1 MFRTCDLQIML
12 IITSLA
18 SAFWITLILS
28 FNFQK
33 PLCLKFK
40 QVFDLSCLM
49 ISDHQCSPNLLFL
62 FFQQSLKQSDSKKT
76 LSRWWRQRGRYA
88 HRYWKNRGRL
98 PLWTL
103 IHTLSLRYSK
113 SSMNLIQEVIQFKKK
128 NEERKQFC
136 SWDDL
141 WSHIMILSVSSRL
154 VRCSQLHMKVE
165 KGHKR
170 NFLT

>member
-33 PLCLKFK
+33 QLCLKFK

-49 ISDHQCSPNLLFL
+49 ISDRQCSPNLLFL
-62 FFQQSLKQSDSKKT
+62 FLQQSLKQSDSKKT

-113 SSMNLIQEVIQFKKK
+113 SSMNLIQEVIQLKKK
-128 NEERKQFC
+128 RGKKTILLMGWF
-136 SWDDL
+136 
-141 WSHIMILSVSSRL
+141 MISYHDSV
-154 VRCSQLHMKVE
+154 C
-165 KGHKR
+165 
-170 NFLT
+170 

>member
-1 MFRTCDLQIML
+1 MFRTCELQIML
-12 IITSLA
+12 IITSHA

-33 PLCLKFK
+33 QLCLKFK

-49 ISDHQCSPNLLFL
+49 ISDRQCSPNFLFL
-62 FFQQSLKQSDSKKT
+62 FLQQSLKQSDSKKT

-113 SSMNLIQEVIQFKKK
+113 SSMNLIQEVIQLKKK
-128 NEERKQFC
+128 KTRKENNFAHGMIYDLISWFC
-136 SWDDL
+136 LLVQDL
-141 WSHIMILSVSSRL
+141 CNAVSCKWKWRKAIREIS
-154 VRCSQLHMKVE
+154 
-165 KGHKR
+165 
-170 NFLT
+170 

>member
-12 IITSLA
+12 IITSHA

-33 PLCLKFK
+33 QLCLKFK

-49 ISDHQCSPNLLFL
+49 ISDRQCSPNFLFL
-62 FFQQSLKQSDSKKT
+62 FLQQSLKQSDSKKT

-113 SSMNLIQEVIQFKKK
+113 SSMNLIQEVIQLKKK
-128 NEERKQFC
+128 RGKKTILLMGWF
-136 SWDDL
+136 
-141 WSHIMILSVSSRL
+141 MISYHDSV
-154 VRCSQLHMKVE
+154 C
-165 KGHKR
+165 
-170 NFLT
+170 

>member
-1 MFRTCDLQIML
+1 
-12 IITSLA
+12 
-18 SAFWITLILS
+18 
-28 FNFQK
+28 
-33 PLCLKFK
+33 
-40 QVFDLSCLM
+40 
-49 ISDHQCSPNLLFL
+49 
-62 FFQQSLKQSDSKKT
+62 
-76 LSRWWRQRGRYA
+76 
-88 HRYWKNRGRL
+88 L

-113 SSMNLIQEVIQFKKK
+113 SSMNLIQEVIQLKKK

-154 VRCSQLHMKVE
+154 VQRSQLQMKVE

>member
-12 IITSLA
+12 IITSHA

-33 PLCLKFK
+33 QLCLKFK

-49 ISDHQCSPNLLFL
+49 ISDRQCSPNLLFL
-62 FFQQSLKQSDSKKT
+62 FLQQSLKQSDSKKT
-76 LSRWWRQRGRYA
+76 PSRWWRQRGRYA

-98 PLWTL
+98 LLWTL

-113 SSMNLIQEVIQFKKK
+113 SSMNLIQEVIQLKKK
-128 NEERKQFC
+128 RGKKTILLMGWF
-136 SWDDL
+136 
-141 WSHIMILSVSSRL
+141 MISYHDSV
-154 VRCSQLHMKVE
+154 C
-165 KGHKR
+165 
-170 NFLT
+170 